1 MRGIYNAKAEGIITK
16 VFLEKEVGDFLEN
29 KYVILR
35 GYFDH
40 GNTEKNKCMKLIEIM
55 NYMYSRGFEFNS
67 FITREHETFGEI
79 LFENKDI

>member
-1 MRGIYNAKAEGIITK
+1 MRGIYNAKAGGIITRD
-16 VFLEKEVGDFLEN
+16 FLEKEMGGMGAS

-40 GNTEKNKCMKLIEIM
+40 GNTDKNNCMRLIEIL
-55 NYMYSRGFEFNS
+55 NYMYSIGFEFNS
-67 FITREHETFGEI
+67 FVSREHETFGEI